1 MNGLTKRNKMAQ
13 HNYYWSCSPF
23 ADWLRGTEKL
33 KMGTSEEWDN
43 WTTAAKMKHNFRYW
57 LAEDFLSDLQDFVTW
72 PERKLNDIRYYVN
85 NRWITRSHALT
96 AHPRDIKPGN
106 WCDVGNRFLPCL
118 FNELVDFVE
127 IEQAWHH
134 CIWSDEMKT
143 KYNVPWYRKGWLRLR
158 TWRCPEAGMEYL
170 RWAET
175 LTNEEFLEEGEKH
188 KAEPTYQ
195 AKAAKEI
202 IELYT
207 WWTTTYRNRPDPYE
221 ASGWSAH
228 CDAMRVKY
236 PGSFF
241 SSLNSKDPEDRK
253 ASDKAHKLLQ
263 KIEAA
268 YAKEDEAMM
277 IRLIKIRESLWT

>member
-1 MNGLTKRNKMAQ
+1 MRS
-13 HNYYWSCSPF
+13 HYWTCSKF
-23 ADWLRGTEKL
+23 ADWVRGTAKL
-33 KMGTSEEWDN
+33 GAGTSEQWDD
-43 WTTAAKMKHNFRYW
+43 WTTTAKMKSNFRYW
-57 LAEDFLSDLQDFVTW
+57 IAEEGLDYLQKFVYYI
-72 PERKLNDIRYYVN
+72 PDKLNDIRYYIN

-134 CIWSDEMKT
+134 CMWSDEAKT
-143 KYNVPWYRKGWLRLR
+143 KFDVPWYRKGWLRLR
-158 TWRCPEAGMEYL
+158 TWRCPEAGIEYL

-207 WWTTTYRNRPDPYE
+207 WWTVTRPARPDPYD
-221 ASGWSAH
+221 ASGWTAH
-228 CDAMRVKY
+228 CEAMRAKH

-241 SSLNSKDPEDRK
+241 TSLNTKDPEDRK

-263 KIEAA
+263 KMEAA
-268 YAKEDEAMM
+268 YEKEDEEMM
-277 IRLIKIRESLWT
+277 IRLIKIRDSLWT